1 MNALRTAAVT
11 VAVLSLVAVVG
22 YGLFGI
28 ILISFDESAYTANTT
43 TAYDYNA
50 VLVNAEAAGYGV
62 RTVDSSGY
70 HPEGVDDL
78 DASLGD
84 DYELTRVVYTDHNDS
99 ELWITVYDEAS
110 GTTELAFYTAAP
122 GPATHD
128 ELNET
133 WLINHLTVAFGID
146 EATAAGYVDE
156 LQSRINDGES
166 PTVEVPD
173 HDLQFA
179 AVYERFEADGDPT
192 VRTELPGQG
201 GLQYLYNDTTSD
213 QRGRLHF
220 VVGRAEIT
228 AREDGHRYTLNVDR
242 LGGIGVTVRD
252 RANQEIPDA
261 ELRADVRALFE
272 RVGLPPEAA
281 DDLSFQYDGSVW

>member
-11 VAVLSLVAVVG
+11 VAVLSVVAVVG
-22 YGLFGI
+22 YGLFGL
-28 ILISFDESAYTANTT
+28 ILVSFDESAYTANTT
-43 TAYDYNA
+43 TAYNYDA
-50 VLVNAEAAGYGV
+50 VLVDAETEGYHV

-70 HPEGVDDL
+70 HPEGVDAL

-122 GPATHD
+122 GPATYND
-128 ELNET
+128 LNET

-156 LQSRINDGES
+156 MRSRINDGES
-166 PTVEVPD
+166 PSVEVPD
-173 HDLQFA
+173 YDLQFA

-213 QRGRLHF
+213 HRGRLHL

-228 AREDGHRYTLNVDR
+228 AREDGRRYTLNVDR

-252 RANQEIPDA
+252 RAHQEIPDA

-281 DDLSFQYDGSVW
+281 DELTFQYDGSVW